1 MCVERNFEVRSCY
14 HRCCNK
20 AIRITHS
27 ECVFL
32 VLGIQH
38 AKRVRRII
46 LPFLGCPSVP
56 YFSTLSH
63 KIQDFRGKKFLENNV
78 FSFSLQNMPVTF
90 LILRIIQ
97 RDRVTN
103 LYRFVRQISII
114 IVRF

>member
-1 MCVERNFEVRSCY
+1 VGERNFEVRSCY
-14 HRCCNK
+14 HCCCNK
-20 AIRITHS
+20 AIRITYS

-32 VLGIQH
+32 ALGIQH

-46 LPFLGCPSVP
+46 LTFLACSDVP

-63 KIQDFRGKKFLENNV
+63 KRQDFRGEKYLEQYV
-78 FSFSLQNMPVTF
+78 FSFSLKNMTVIF

-97 RDRVTN
+97 RDQVTN
-103 LYRFVRQISII
+103 LYRFVGQISII